1 MKKDRMQWYVGGSMG
16 VEYQVVPLLGIYA
29 EPGLRYYFDNGSGM
43 QNFFKDKPTSWNL
56 QVGFRLHLGNSR

>member
-1 MKKDRMQWYVGGSMG
+1 MG

-43 QNFFKDKPTSWNL
+43 QNFSKDKPTSWNL